1 MNIDNEQANE
11 IIKNAQEKAKGII
24 EVAQAKAN
32 KILSES
38 FLLKQIQEQADKIK
52 QEILDEQLKL
62 KKVSDEL
69 FLTKYYQ
76 TKKMTDDCWCVQ
88 KDKNGKFAVINKY
101 NKTILPAEYDYID
114 IIEGVYTLFFIKKG
128 DYVGLSDLEGFVL
141 IDPNKYTDLIPQ
153 ENGLFKV
160 QCKDENFYYINIY
173 NKKVENNELI

>member
-1 MNIDNEQANE
+1 MIISILANE

-76 TKKMTDDCWCVQ
+76 TKK
-88 KDKNGKFAVINKY
+88 
-101 NKTILPAEYDYID
+101 
-114 IIEGVYTLFFIKKG
+114 
-128 DYVGLSDLEGFVL
+128 
-141 IDPNKYTDLIPQ
+141 
-153 ENGLFKV
+153 
-160 QCKDENFYYINIY
+160 
-173 NKKVENNELI
+173 

>member
-62 KKVSDEL
+62 KK
-69 FLTKYYQ
+69 FLTNY
-76 TKKMTDDCWCVQ
+76 
-88 KDKNGKFAVINKY
+88 F
-101 NKTILPAEYDYID
+101 
-114 IIEGVYTLFFIKKG
+114 
-128 DYVGLSDLEGFVL
+128 
-141 IDPNKYTDLIPQ
+141 
-153 ENGLFKV
+153 
-160 QCKDENFYYINIY
+160 
-173 NKKVENNELI
+173 

>member
-24 EVAQAKAN
+24 EVAQARAN

-38 FLLKQIQEQADKIK
+38 FLLKQTQEQADKIK

-76 TKKMTDDCWCVQ
+76 TKK
-88 KDKNGKFAVINKY
+88 
-101 NKTILPAEYDYID
+101 
-114 IIEGVYTLFFIKKG
+114 
-128 DYVGLSDLEGFVL
+128 
-141 IDPNKYTDLIPQ
+141 
-153 ENGLFKV
+153 
-160 QCKDENFYYINIY
+160 
-173 NKKVENNELI
+173 